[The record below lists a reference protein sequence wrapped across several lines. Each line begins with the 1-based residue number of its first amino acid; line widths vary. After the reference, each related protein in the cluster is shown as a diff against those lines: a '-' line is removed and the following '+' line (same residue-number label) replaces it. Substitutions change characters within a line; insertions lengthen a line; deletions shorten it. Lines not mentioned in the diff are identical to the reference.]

1 MTTCSCPAVVDVTI
15 MRPDLKFQLGFSV
28 KEGNVRRERGSR
40 KRDRR
45 EKRERDRERQ
55 RVASKAFISHLFPPP
70 PTPPPFLSLRY
81 APYGEAL

>member
-40 KRDRR
+40 KRDRETEER
-45 EKRERDRERQ
+45 EKRETERKRDRERQ
-55 RVASKAFISHLFPPP
+55 RVAS
-70 PTPPPFLSLRY
+70 
-81 APYGEAL
+81 